1 MIIRDKRFNKSW
13 LQAKYEN
20 KLIKT
25 SFHILILPIWS
36 MYNNL
41 EFFLVN
47 FGRILATE
55 NLLEKRLDFSTF
67 NFNSLFGYIQPAN
80 FKKGWLGLSLG
91 LVMVAWSLRICLR
104 LRVCGRLPRSISPT
118 KLPKLQI
125 SFASASVLLWPV
137 FCIDGKANICLE
149 ESLLF
154 VSGIIHLL
162 FLSCDLQFFLVIEE
176 SRVF

>member
-1 MIIRDKRFNKSW
+1 
-13 LQAKYEN
+13 
-20 KLIKT
+20 
-25 SFHILILPIWS
+25 
-36 MYNNL
+36 
-41 EFFLVN
+41 
-47 FGRILATE
+47 
-55 NLLEKRLDFSTF
+55 
-67 NFNSLFGYIQPAN
+67 
-80 FKKGWLGLSLG
+80 
-91 LVMVAWSLRICLR
+91 
-104 LRVCGRLPRSISPT
+104 
-118 KLPKLQI
+118 LPKLQI